1 MTTSTPQRELLQT
14 QTGEVPLQEYRLR
27 LGGREWSVLHTGAIL
42 TEWDEQH
49 FLSEMR
55 ERIPYGV
62 ALWPSA
68 IALAH
73 EIVAR
78 AGLFAGRRVLELGA
92 GTGLPGIVAATF
104 GARVVQTDRHALVM
118 SVCRRNG
125 TRNRVAGAIDY
136 RVADWTTWEETARHD
151 WILGAD
157 ILYADGMHPHL
168 RRVFETALA
177 PGGRILLADPFRK
190 SSLELLEVLERDGW
204 RITVAKWNVGEERR
218 PRPMGIFELAPPAAG

>member
-104 GARVVQTDRHALVM
+104 GARVVQTDRNELALA
-118 SVCRRNG
+118 VCRRNG
-125 TRNRVAGAIDY
+125 ERNGVRTLEHRI
-136 RVADWTTWEETARHD
+136 ADWTRWTDDERYDLIMGSDIIYATSVHD
-151 WILGAD
+151 ELMAIFG
-157 ILYADGMHPHL
+157 
-168 RRVFETALA
+168 RNLA
-177 PGGRILLADPFRK
+177 PGGSVLLSDPFRIV
-190 SSLELLEVLERDGW
+190 SLPILDQLDATGW
-204 RITVAKWNVGEERR
+204 RASVSKWSVGEEGEPRSVGVYEFTR
-218 PRPMGIFELAPPAAG
+218 P